1 MTFAL
6 HPLANAEGKVILF
19 GEHAVVYGEPALAAG
34 LPDGLTLQATPLD
47 DPTALATMS
56 IPAWDLEVILD
67 VESDHRVARA
77 ALAVLGHCDAPV
89 RGHRIVG
96 EARIPSRAG
105 LGSSATLT
113 VALARLGL
121 GPDAESPMI
130 LAAATEGERVFHG
143 APSGI
148 DAHVA
153 CHGGVVQFS
162 RDLGAREVRPQAGF
176 DLLIVPTGVPRHT
189 ATQVAHVR
197 ARVDAEPQVYDPLI
211 RALGS
216 TTMAGIDAVLHLDL
230 PRLAGLM
237 NTAHETL
244 NALGV
249 GHPRLD
255 EVRRDAQA
263 EGAIGAKLTG
273 AGGGGCVIV
282 LPPSGATQT
291 VSDGLR
297 RRGHAPIIARIG
309 PP

>member
-6 HPLANAEGKVILF
+6 HSLATAAGKVILL

-34 LPDGLTLQATPLD
+34 LPDGLTLRASALERPS
-47 DPTALATMS
+47 DPSRLS
-56 IPAWDLEVILD
+56 IPAWEIDLELD
-67 VESDHRVARA
+67 IKNEHPVARA
-77 ALAVLGHCDAPV
+77 ALAVLGHCDAPL

-121 GPDAESPMI
+121 GAHASAKAI
-130 LAAATEGERVFHG
+130 LGAATEGERIFHG

-153 CHGGVVQFS
+153 CNGGVVKFS
-162 RDLGAREVRPQAGF
+162 RDRGAIALELERGF
-176 DLLIVPTGVPRHT
+176 DLIIVPTGVPRDT
-189 ATQVAHVR
+189 ATQVARVR
-197 ARVDAEPQVYDPLI
+197 DRLNANPEVYEPLI

-216 TTMAGIDAVLHLDL
+216 TTIAGIDAVRQHDL
-230 PRLAGLM
+230 QRFADLM
-237 NTAHETL
+237 NTAHDML

-255 EVRRDAQA
+255 EVRRHAFA
-263 EGAIGAKLTG
+263 AGALAAKLTG
-273 AGGGGCVIV
+273 AGGGGCILV
-282 LPPSGATQT
+282 LPPSGQT
-291 VSDGLR
+291 GDIEFSLR
-297 RRGHAPIIARIG
+297 ERGHAPFSTRIG
-309 PP
+309 PR